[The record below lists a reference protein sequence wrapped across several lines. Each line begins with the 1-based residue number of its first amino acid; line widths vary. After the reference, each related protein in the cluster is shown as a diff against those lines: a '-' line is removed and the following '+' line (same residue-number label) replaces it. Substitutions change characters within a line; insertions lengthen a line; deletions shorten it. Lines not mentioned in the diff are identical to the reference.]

1 MHIEQMKRFFLKWTW
16 WLAPVLLP
24 QLTMAASPNAE
35 QMYRSFCASCHAS
48 DMSGGLGPALNSGV
62 WKHGGTDADLVR
74 IIKKGVPKR
83 GMPAWEKSLSDEAI
97 RALVV
102 LIRERTYEKRAA
114 PAASQAEE
122 LTAAGHTFKLEKVA
136 EAPSELW
143 SMDFLPD
150 GRMIAAQTSGPL
162 WVFDHEGKRREI
174 TGTPKVWNRGQGG
187 LLQVQ
192 SHPDASGWVY
202 LTYADPATKGA
213 MTKIVRG
220 KIKDAEWVE
229 QQTIYNAD
237 AAFYTDAG
245 VHFGSRMVFQDD
257 YVFFSVGDR
266 GQQDQAQALNR
277 PNGKIHRLHADGRV
291 PQDNPFVKD
300 KNALPSIWSY
310 GHRNPQGLVLQPQT
324 GSLWS
329 AEHGPRGGDEI
340 NLVRKGANYGWP
352 VITYGMNYNGTPITA
367 VTHKEG
373 MEQPQHYWVP
383 SIAVSAINFYTGE
396 HFPKWRNH
404 LLVGSLAKEQ
414 LRLLRIDGDRVVA
427 DELVFQGRG
436 RIRDVANGPDGYP
449 YVVMGSSTGAIYR
462 LVPKP

>member
-114 PAASQAEE
+114 PAASQTEE
-122 LTAAGHTFKLEKVA
+122 LTAVGYTFKLEKVA

-162 WVFDHEGKRREI
+162 WVFDHDGKRREI

-245 VHFGSRMVFQDD
+245 
-257 YVFFSVGDR
+257 
-266 GQQDQAQALNR
+266 
-277 PNGKIHRLHADGRV
+277 
-291 PQDNPFVKD
+291 
-300 KNALPSIWSY
+300 
-310 GHRNPQGLVLQPQT
+310 
-324 GSLWS
+324 
-329 AEHGPRGGDEI
+329 
-340 NLVRKGANYGWP
+340 
-352 VITYGMNYNGTPITA
+352 
-367 VTHKEG
+367 
-373 MEQPQHYWVP
+373 
-383 SIAVSAINFYTGE
+383 E